1 MRGKSNWGDWGWR
14 ILFVLVL
21 SCLLAQADLSANPA
35 KSGEDCVGCHADVL
49 RNINGKTYVHRP
61 EKEGDCKYCHVAVQE
76 ESGKAS
82 EAYLNKVKWVAS
94 GINPVKEHWLEFGDA
109 KRGATLL
116 VEARSG
122 GRLKLQEFS
131 LPAFDE
137 LEEFPTSSLLPPT
150 ISNVRILEVTKGV
163 FVSATIAWE
172 TDRPADSQVFYG
184 FDRLDASSMLDRQAV
199 TNHAVML
206 TGLQLGKTYKYKVVS
221 IDLSGKRGESAT
233 KSMLVV
239 VTAAEGQGT
248 SAGRLDGT
256 EPELKVRCYRRGE
269 KCLVVV
275 GADQPVSV
283 RLGIMPKI
291 YAKDSSGEESIV
303 IRHLLLNTPAVTN
316 TGICYACHVE
326 YKKILSHPINVYP
339 KRGMIIPP
347 EYPTLAD
354 GRMTCMSC
362 HASHASNIEFR
373 LIKDRKEELCRGCHQ
388 GMQ

>member
-1 MRGKSNWGDWGWR
+1 MRGKSDWGDWGWR

-21 SCLLAQADLSANPA
+21 SCLFVQGDVYANPA
-35 KSGEDCVGCHADVL
+35 KSGEDCVACHTAVL
-49 RNINGKTYVHRP
+49 RDLDGKRYVHRP
-61 EKEGDCKYCHVAVQE
+61 EREGDCKYCHVAVQE
-76 ESGKAS
+76 GKGKAS
-82 EAYLNKVKWVAS
+82 EAYLDKVKWVAS
-94 GINPVKEHWLEFGDA
+94 GSNPVKEHWLEFEDG
-109 KRGATLL
+109 KRGALLL

-122 GRLKLQEFS
+122 GRLKLQEFP
-131 LPAFDE
+131 LLAFDE
-137 LEEFPTSSLLPPT
+137 LEALPTSSLLPPT
-150 ISNVRILEVTKGV
+150 ISNVRLLEVTKGV

-184 FDRLDASSMLDRQAV
+184 FDKLDQSSMLDRQVV
-199 TNHAVML
+199 TNHVVML
-206 TGLQLGKTYKYKVVS
+206 TGVQPGKTYKYKAVS
-221 IDLSGKRGESAT
+221 VDLAGNRGESAT
-233 KSMLVV
+233 KSVLVEV
-239 VTAAEGQGT
+239 VGAEKQGPPVDQ
-248 SAGRLDGT
+248 LDGT

-275 GADQPVSV
+275 SSDRPVSV
-283 RLGIMPKI
+283 RLGIMPKM
-291 YAKDSSGEESIV
+291 YAKDNSGEESMV

-316 TGICYACHVE
+316 IGICYACHVE

-347 EYPTLAD
+347 EYPTLPD